1 MNRIPSGVVQFFEPL
16 SSLRREA
23 EGKILKLF
31 KDRGYQEIITPTFV
45 YEDSVSEFLFEPLK
59 NKLFKIVD
67 RTSGQTMI
75 LRADITLQITQ
86 AVLLGD
92 FDMPMRVCYSQN
104 VYRDIKEHQGQK
116 REFKQTGVELFG
128 IKEAEA
134 DREVISL
141 AIDSMKLF
149 DLESLHVK
157 ISDTY
162 TIENLIDEYGLDTQ
176 KAKDLRKLVYA
187 KNLSY
192 IKKGNFPNE
201 LKNKIKY
208 LNSISGPLENKN
220 TANYEAYKLANKIK
234 VKYPDIDV
242 FCDLFYCEHP
252 IYHHG
257 VTFEIFSGNKKLVVG
272 GRYGNITKKLG
283 KYIPATGFAI
293 NLDELVQFLHERS
306 LNNE

>member
-16 SSLRREA
+16 SSIRRET
-23 EGKILKLF
+23 EDRILKLF
-31 KDRGYQEIITPTFV
+31 KSRGYQEIITPTFV

-116 REFKQTGVELFG
+116 REFKQTGIELFG
-128 IKEAEA
+128 LKEIEA

-149 DLESLHVK
+149 GLDNLCVK

-162 TIENLIDEYGLDTQ
+162 IIENLINEYSLDKYQ
-176 KAKDLRKLVYA
+176 AEKLRSFVYA
-187 KNLSY
+187 KNLSD

-201 LKNKIKY
+201 LKNKIEK
-208 LNSISGPLENKN
+208 LNRISGSIENNSID
-220 TANYEAYKLANKIK
+220 YEAYKLAREIK
-234 VKYPDIDV
+234 DGHSDIDV

-252 IYHHG
+252 MYHHG
-257 VTFEIFSGNKKLVVG
+257 IMFEIFSGNKQLVVG
-272 GRYGNITKKLG
+272 GRYGSITKKLG

-306 LNNE
+306 LKNE

>member
-16 SSLRREA
+16 SSIRRET
-23 EGKILKLF
+23 EDRILKLF
-31 KDRGYQEIITPTFV
+31 KSRGYQEIITPTFV

-116 REFKQTGVELFG
+116 REFKQTGIELFG
-128 IKEAEA
+128 LKEIEA

-149 DLESLHVK
+149 GLDNLCVK

-162 TIENLIDEYGLDTQ
+162 IIENLINEYNLDKYQ
-176 KAKDLRKLVYA
+176 AEKLRSFVYA
-187 KNLSY
+187 KNLSD

-201 LKNKIKY
+201 LKNKIEK
-208 LNSISGPLENKN
+208 LNRISGSIENNSID
-220 TANYEAYKLANKIK
+220 YEAYKLAREIK
-234 VKYPDIDV
+234 DGHSDIDV

-252 IYHHG
+252 MYHHG
-257 VTFEIFSGNKKLVVG
+257 IMFEIFSGNKQLVVG
-272 GRYGNITKKLG
+272 GRYGSITKKLG

-306 LNNE
+306 LKNE

>member
-1 MNRIPSGVVQFFEPL
+1 MNRIPSGVVQFFEPI

-23 EGKILKLF
+23 ESRILKLF
-31 KDRGYQEIITPTFV
+31 KERGYQEIITPTFV

-59 NKLFKIVD
+59 NKLFKIID

-128 IKEAEA
+128 IKETDA

-141 AIDSMKLF
+141 AIDSTKLF
-149 DLESLHVK
+149 DLENLHVK

-162 TIENLIDEYGLDTQ
+162 IIENLINEYNLDDQ
-176 KAKDLRKLVYA
+176 KAEELRKLVYA
-187 KNLSY
+187 KNLSD
-192 IKKGNFPNE
+192 IKKGDFPKG
-201 LKNKIKY
+201 LKEKIEH
-208 LNSISGPLENKN
+208 LNSLSGFLKDSKVDF
-220 TANYEAYKLANKIK
+220 EAYRLAREIK
-234 VKYPDIDV
+234 DSYPEVDV

-252 IYHHG
+252 MYHHG
-257 VTFEIFSGNKKLVVG
+257 ITFEVYSANKKLVVG

-293 NLDELVQFLHERS
+293 NLDELVQFLYERS

>member
-1 MNRIPSGVVQFFEPL
+1 MNRIPSGVVQFFEPI
-16 SSLRREA
+16 SSLRREV
-23 EGKILKLF
+23 EGKILRLF

-128 IKEAEA
+128 IKEADA

-149 DLESLHVK
+149 GLEDLHVK
-157 ISDTY
+157 ISDTNI
-162 TIENLIDEYGLDTQ
+162 IENLINEYSLDTQ
-176 KAKDLRKLVYA
+176 KADKLRKLVYS
-187 KNLSY
+187 KNLSD
-192 IKKGNFPNE
+192 IKKGEFPEE
-201 LKNKIKY
+201 LKNKIEY
-208 LNSISGPLENKN
+208 INAMSGPVSNKSIDF
-220 TANYEAYKLANKIK
+220 EAHRLAREIK
-234 VKYPDIDV
+234 DIYSDIDV
-242 FCDLFYCEHP
+242 FCDLFYCEYP
-252 IYHHG
+252 TYHYG
-257 VTFEIFSGNKKLVVG
+257 ITFEIYSGNKKLVVG

-293 NLDELVQFLHERS
+293 NLDELVQFLYERS

>member
-1 MNRIPSGVVQFFEPL
+1 MNRIPSGVVQFFEPI
-16 SSLRREA
+16 SSLRRET
-23 EGKILKLF
+23 ENRILKLF

-59 NKLFKIVD
+59 NKLFKIID

-116 REFKQTGVELFG
+116 REFKQTGVELLG
-128 IKEAEA
+128 IKELDA
-134 DREVISL
+134 DKEVISL

-149 DLESLHVK
+149 KLKDLHVK
-157 ISDTY
+157 ISDTNI
-162 TIENLIDEYGLDTQ
+162 IENLIDEYGLNTQ
-176 KAKDLRKLVYA
+176 QADDLRRLVYS
-187 KNLSY
+187 KNLSD
-192 IKKGNFPNE
+192 IKNGDFPSE
-201 LKNKIKY
+201 LKDIIEQLNKT
-208 LNSISGPLENKN
+208 SGPVKDKDADL
-220 TANYEAYKLANKIK
+220 EAYKLAREIK
-234 VKYPDIDV
+234 NTYQDIDV
-242 FCDLFYCEHP
+242 FCDLFYCEYP
-252 IYHHG
+252 LYHYG
-257 VTFEIFSGNKKLVVG
+257 ITFEIYSGNKKIVVG

-293 NLDELVQFLHERS
+293 NLDELVQFLYERS

>member
-16 SSLRREA
+16 SSIRRET
-23 EGKILKLF
+23 EDKILKLF
-31 KDRGYQEIITPTFV
+31 KSRGYQEIITPTFV

-116 REFKQTGVELFG
+116 REFKQTGIELFG
-128 IKEAEA
+128 LKEIEA
-134 DREVISL
+134 DREVISI
-141 AIDSMKLF
+141 AIDSIKLF
-149 DLESLHVK
+149 GLGNLCVK

-162 TIENLIDEYGLDTQ
+162 IIENLIGEYNLDKHQ
-176 KAKDLRKLVYA
+176 AEKLRGFVYT
-187 KNLSY
+187 KSLSD
-192 IKKGNFPNE
+192 IKKGDFPNE
-201 LKNKIKY
+201 LKNTIEN
-208 LNSISGPLENKN
+208 LSSISGSIENN
-220 TANYEAYKLANKIK
+220 NIGYEAYKLAKEIK
-234 VKYPDIDV
+234 DEHSDIDV

-252 IYHHG
+252 MYHHG
-257 VTFEIFSGNKKLVVG
+257 ITFEIFSGNKQLVVG

-306 LNNE
+306 LKNE